1 MVKGKKKLYFDL
13 IFFKIKKK
21 LITDPQQNCG
31 SHPII
36 LQIPPIILGDKGSDM
51 AEPNTTNPT

>member
-1 MVKGKKKLYFDL
+1 MFKGKKKLYFDL
-13 IFFKIKKK
+13 IFFKIKKIK

-36 LQIPPIILGDKGSDM
+36 LQIPPIILDDKGSDM
-51 AEPNTTNPT
+51 VA